1 MFGLF
6 DASIHFSPDKP
17 EFEDSKEM
25 GVKIEEETTWNNR
38 NNVAINLYMLTWNNL
53 KINFF

>member
-25 GVKIEEETTWNNR
+25 GVKIEEETT
-38 NNVAINLYMLTWNNL
+38 
-53 KINFF
+53 